1 MGCLKHG
8 RLLRVTGRVPRVTGH
23 VPRVTDHV
31 PRVTDHVPRVTDHVP
46 RARPRP
52 RVDLGALAMSRG
64 APPPRTAPQ
73 SHVPMSRPRP
83 YESATSLWVRPPA
96 AQAVARSSGSGA
108 LRGGARWRWL
118 RAGSRGAL
126 FLCVYMGGCGGA
138 EGLTARQPGT
148 GTRAHARR
156 ASPAGAGV
164 RIHLYRGSMTS
175 PGQTMRRPSFVGR

>member
-1 MGCLKHG
+1 MAVEEERGAGGGGLGCLKHG

-83 YESATSLWVRPPA
+83 YGSDPPPRRPWRDHRGA
-96 AQAVARSSGSGA
+96 ALCGVV
-108 LRGGARWRWL
+108 RGG
-118 RAGSRGAL
+118 
-126 FLCVYMGGCGGA
+126 GGCG
-138 EGLTARQPGT
+138 P
-148 GTRAHARR
+148 
-156 ASPAGAGV
+156 GAGV
-164 RIHLYRGSMTS
+164 PCSYVCIWGGAV
-175 PGQTMRRPSFVGR
+175 GQRD